1 MPRDDAAAVADRVV
15 GLLGARAPAVWQ
27 LEDGRP
33 SGPPAASTSSLIR
46 GVGLPTAIVG
56 FCVRE
61 EWATTLDDL
70 VERRLMLSF
79 HDRLSREAIMDVAES
94 LSMAGALARERVTEA
109 VDTCVAR
116 LADRYGRIVPRSSD
130 GTDNEDRTSQGSRR

>member
-1 MPRDDAAAVADRVV
+1 MPREDAAAVADRVV
-15 GLLGARAPAVWQ
+15 ELLGARAPAVWQ
-27 LEDGRP
+27 QGGGRP
-33 SGPPAASTSSLIR
+33 SGPPAASPSGLIR

-94 LSMAGALARERVTEA
+94 LSMAGGLARERVTEA
-109 VDTCVAR
+109 VDACVAR

-130 GTDNEDRTSQGSRR
+130 GADNEDRTSQGSRR